1 MMTWRTVTTAAV
13 VLLLLAGNASAQ
25 TTPNNPPST
34 SPDAAHNSWS
44 FEASAY
50 TYLVPDSEDYVNP
63 NFTADRGWLH
73 LEARYNYEAQKAGS
87 LWVGRN
93 FEVGDKLVLAV
104 TPMVGGVFGD
114 LNGIAPGYNLSLS
127 YGKVEL
133 SSQTEYVFDLQ
144 DRSGNFFYTWSE
156 LTYSP
161 VDWFRAGLVVQRTK
175 AYETEL
181 DIQRGLLVGFSYKKI
196 DFTGHVFNFGWTD
209 PTVVLAV
216 AVNF

>member
-1 MMTWRTVTTAAV
+1 MWRAVTALTAFL
-13 VLLLLAGNASAQ
+13 VLLAANAAGQASPDTPQDPSPESTTNPWSFNASV
-25 TTPNNPPST
+25 
-34 SPDAAHNSWS
+34 
-44 FEASAY
+44 Y
-50 TYLVPDSEDYVNP
+50 TYLIPDSENYANP

-93 FEVGDKLVLAV
+93 FSFGDKLAFEV

-127 YGKVEL
+127 YWKVEL
-133 SSQTEYVFDLQ
+133 SSQTEYVFDLE

-156 LTYSP
+156 LTVSP
-161 VDWFRAGLVVQRTK
+161 VEWFRTGLVVQRTK
-175 AYETEL
+175 AYETEF
-181 DIQRGLLVGFSYKKI
+181 DIQRGLLAGISYKKI
-196 DFTGHVFNFGWTD
+196 DFTGHVFNLGWAD

-216 AVNF
+216 GVNF

>member
-1 MMTWRTVTTAAV
+1 MMTWRTLTAAAAV
-13 VLLLLAGNASAQ
+13 LVLLVGTASGQ
-25 TTPNNPPST
+25 TTTDNPSGP
-34 SPDAAHNSWS
+34 SPDAAQSPWS
-44 FEASAY
+44 FNASAY
-50 TYLVPDSEDYVNP
+50 TYLIPDSEDFVNP

-87 LWVGRN
+87 LWIGRN
-93 FEVGDKLVLAV
+93 FEVGDKLVFAV

-114 LNGIAPGYNLSLS
+114 LNAIAPGYNLSLS
-127 YGKVEL
+127 YWKVEL

-144 DRSGNFFYTWSE
+144 DRSGNFLYTWSE

-181 DIQRGLLVGFSYKKI
+181 DVQRGLLAGFSYKNF
-196 DFTGHVFNFGWTD
+196 DFTAHVFNFGWTD

>member
-1 MMTWRTVTTAAV
+1 MWRALTALSAAL
-13 VLLLLAGNASAQ
+13 VLLAANASGQ
-25 TTPNNPPST
+25 TTPGTPTAP
-34 SPDAAHNSWS
+34 SPDIATQAWS
-44 FEASAY
+44 FNASAY
-50 TYLVPDSEDYVNP
+50 TYLLPDDSNYVNP

-93 FEVGDKLVLAV
+93 FSFGEKLVLAV

-127 YGKVEL
+127 YWKVEL
-133 SSQTEYVFDLQ
+133 SSQNEYVFDLEH
-144 DRSGNFFYTWSE
+144 RSGNFFYTWSE

-161 VDWFRAGLVVQRTK
+161 VEWFRTGLVVQRTK

-181 DIQRGLLVGFSYKKI
+181 DIQRGLLAGFSYKNI
-196 DFTGHVFNFGWTD
+196 DVTAHVFNFGWTD
-209 PTVVLAV
+209 PTVVLSV
-216 AVNF
+216 GVNF

>member
-1 MMTWRTVTTAAV
+1 MQRALTVLAAA
-13 VLLLLAGNASAQ
+13 LIGLAGQGLGQ
-25 TTPNNPPST
+25 TPAGSPPGP
-34 SPDAAHNSWS
+34 SPDAAQSAWS
-44 FEASAY
+44 FNASAY
-50 TYLVPDSEDYVNP
+50 TYLLPDDGNYVNP
-63 NFTADRGWLH
+63 NFTADRSWLH

-87 LWVGRN
+87 LWIGRN
-93 FEVGDKLVLAV
+93 FSFGDKLALEV

-127 YGKVEL
+127 YWKVEL
-133 SSQTEYVFDLQ
+133 SSQTEYVFDLE

-161 VDWFRAGLVVQRTK
+161 VDWFRAGMVVQRTK

-181 DIQRGLLVGFSYKKI
+181 DIQRGLLAGFSYKKI
-196 DFTGHVFNFGWTD
+196 DFAAYVFNFGWTD

-216 AVNF
+216 GVNF

>member
-1 MMTWRTVTTAAV
+1 MGRALTALCAL
-13 VLLLLAGNASAQ
+13 VLLAANASGQIATGTPQ
-25 TTPNNPPST
+25 GPSPEPTTNPW
-34 SPDAAHNSWS
+34 AFN
-44 FEASAY
+44 ASAY
-50 TYLVPDSEDYVNP
+50 TYLLPDDRNYVNL
-63 NFTADRGWLH
+63 NFTADRGGLH

-87 LWVGRN
+87 LWLGRN
-93 FEVGDKLVLAV
+93 FSFGEKLVLAV

-127 YGKVEL
+127 YWKVEL
-133 SSQTEYVFDLQ
+133 SSQSEYVFDLE

-161 VDWFRAGLVVQRTK
+161 VDWFRTGLVVQRTK

-181 DIQRGLLVGFSYKKI
+181 DIQRGLLAGFSYKKI
-196 DFTGHVFNFGWTD
+196 DFTAHVFNFGWTD

-216 AVNF
+216 GVNF

>member
-1 MMTWRTVTTAAV
+1 MRRALTALSAAL
-13 VLLLLAGNASAQ
+13 VLLAANASGQ
-25 TTPNNPPST
+25 TTPGTPHGPSPEPTTNP
-34 SPDAAHNSWS
+34 WS
-44 FEASAY
+44 FNASAY
-50 TYLVPDSEDYVNP
+50 TYLVPDSENYVNP

-93 FEVGDKLVLAV
+93 FSFGDKLALEV

-127 YGKVEL
+127 YWKVEL
-133 SSQTEYVFDLQ
+133 SSQSEYVFDLE

-156 LTYSP
+156 LTVSP

-181 DIQRGLLVGFSYKKI
+181 DIQRGLLAGFSYKKV
-196 DFTGHVFNFGWTD
+196 DFAAHVFNFGWTD

-216 AVNF
+216 GVNF